1 MPDCNFLTECAT
13 EDKIMEYKSQAARQ
27 YGARDIIFSAL
38 DASWDCA
45 VVKHPNLGVNR
56 NNFTLICGDCVA
68 TIGVKVSKRGPVRAC
83 VTDLAGN

>member
-13 EDKIMEYKSQAARQ
+13 EDKIMEYKSQSARQ
-27 YGARDIIFSAL
+27 YEAQDIIFSAL

-56 NNFTLICGDCVA
+56 NNFTLICGHCVA
-68 TIGVKVSKRGPVRAC
+68 TIGVKVSKRGPVRAYC
-83 VTDLAGN
+83 